1 MATTASM
8 PELATTQIPVE
19 VVVDAKKVSAKR
31 PRKAQSTNANAVVAE
46 GVSVESQDT
55 PLAESE
61 GSMLVVAKSV
71 RTYLKERNSHCGADV
86 IPQLNLL
93 VKDLVDAGIRRAQAN
108 QRKTLKAADM

>member
-1 MATTASM
+1 MATSAAM
-8 PELATTQIPVE
+8 PEIATTQIPVE
-19 VVVDAKKVSAKR
+19 VAIETKKVSAKR
-31 PRKAQSTNANAVVAE
+31 PRKTPNAAGAGVENVTTEVHDPAPAE
-46 GVSVESQDT
+46 V
-55 PLAESE
+55 E

-71 RTYLKERNSHCGADV
+71 RTYLKDRNSHCGADV

>member
-1 MATTASM
+1 MAALMTAPTT
-8 PELATTQIPVE
+8 IPVE
-19 VVVDAKKVSAKR
+19 VAVETKKAAVKR
-31 PRKAQSTNANAVVAE
+31 PRKSPSVTPAGDVVA
-46 GVSVESQDT
+46 DAT
-55 PLAESE
+55 DANPAETE